1 MAATSSFGA
10 LPKVRESIG
19 AISPL
24 QDLSPCRVYL
34 STLAPQYCAGFSKS
48 WDCEDGPAPSHC
60 PGGRTCVCGGGR
72 AGRYM
77 KQDGRR
83 MIIVK

>member
-48 WDCEDGPAPSHC
+48 WDSEDGPAPSHC
-60 PGGRTCVCGGGR
+60 PGGRTCVCVWWGTCGEIHETRR
-72 AGRYM
+72 A
-77 KQDGRR
+77 KDDNC
-83 MIIVK
+83 